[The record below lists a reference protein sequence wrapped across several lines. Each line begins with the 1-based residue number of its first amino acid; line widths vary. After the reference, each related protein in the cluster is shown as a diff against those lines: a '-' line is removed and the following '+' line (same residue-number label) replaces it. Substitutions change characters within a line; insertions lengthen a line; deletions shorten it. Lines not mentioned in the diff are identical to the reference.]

1 MKIENTDVTNTDVI
15 NFFSVGMTESYSQ
28 TITDSDIK
36 SFSGISGDKNPVH
49 MSDEFALNTQFK
61 RRIAHGLMSASY
73 FSALFGMKIPGP
85 GCVYLSQSLK
95 FLKPVYIGDTVTAKV
110 KITKL
115 NKRSRRF
122 TFETCCYVDGVE
134 VIVGE
139 AEIFLPKLQ

>member
-1 MKIENTDVTNTDVI
+1 MKIENTDIIDV
-15 NFFSVGMTESYSQ
+15 FSVGMMESYSQ

-49 MSDEFALNTQFK
+49 MSDDFALNTQFK
-61 RRIAHGLMSASY
+61 KRIAHGLMSASY

-85 GCVYLSQSLK
+85 GCVYLSQSLR

-139 AEIFLPKLQ
+139 AEIYLPKQQ

>member
-1 MKIENTDVTNTDVI
+1 MKIENTDIIDV
-15 NFFSVGMTESYSQ
+15 FSVGMMESYSQ

-49 MSDEFALNTQFK
+49 MSDDFALNTQFK
-61 RRIAHGLMSASY
+61 KRIAHGLMSASY

-85 GCVYLSQSLK
+85 GCVYLSQSLR

-139 AEIFLPKLQ
+139 AEIYLPKQQYK